1 MVFRISK
8 RYFISKIFLCV
19 VLISLPFEGF
29 VIFSNSIFSIS
40 IPLFF
45 SILLLFT
52 AILEII
58 CKGRIVIDQLYS
70 IVFLILIAGT
80 LTGFNVINKDMS
92 LLEYIKSFIYIFFL
106 SMFFIFVSQIQLS
119 EREIKY
125 FLLIQLILGSI
136 IAIIGIYQA
145 IANNSNLLPDL
156 YFKLNSPVTGTQ
168 RASLFGTYERPSSVF
183 AEPSWF
189 GHYLI
194 YYLFIGM
201 GLLKEK
207 HNRQYIR
214 SLLFIIFIGIILSVS
229 IGTYLLMV
237 FVLLV
242 FYITYYYKIQ
252 KKLIFRNINKLFIAT
267 FALILI
273 FSNTFGLKIWSSL
286 LYRLYTINRSFS
298 LYIKNPVLFTN
309 LDSITMRLS
318 LSFSGLVLW
327 LQSPLS
333 FLFGWGL
340 GNYLLAFKR
349 YAGFTFGY
357 SGIGWVNILVEQGI
371 VGFIFYFL
379 FFIIFIK
386 DIFYILPRVKNNFHL
401 HYINISL
408 YLTILCFFF
417 SSFTGGFG
425 FDRSLGIWVSLTYIR
440 IVYRYLML
448 NIYKYSL

>member
-29 VIFSNSIFSIS
+29 AIFSNSIFSIS

-92 LLEYIKSFIYIFFL
+92 LLEYIKSFMYIFFL
-106 SMFFIFVSQIQLS
+106 SMFFIFVSQIQLTR
-119 EREIKY
+119 REIKY
-125 FLLIQLILGSI
+125 FFMIQLILGSI
-136 IAIIGIYQA
+136 IAVIGIYQA
-145 IANNSNLLPDL
+145 IANNSNLPDL
-156 YFKLNSPVTGTQ
+156 YFKLNNPVTGIQ
-168 RASLFGTYERPSSVF
+168 RASVFGTYERPSSVF

-194 YYLFIGM
+194 YYFFIGI
-201 GLLKEK
+201 GLLKEACN
-207 HNRQYIR
+207 HHHIII
-214 SLLFIIFIGIILSVS
+214 LLSIIFIGIISTASV
-229 IGTYLLMV
+229 GAYLLMG

-242 FYITYYYKIQ
+242 FYITHYYKIQ
-252 KKLIFRNINKLFIAT
+252 KKIMCSDINKLFIAT

-273 FSNTFGLKIWSSL
+273 YLNTFRFKIWSSL
-286 LYRLYTINRSFS
+286 LYRLYIINRSLS
-298 LYIKNPVLFTN
+298 LYIEAPVLFTN

-357 SGIGWVNILVEQGI
+357 SGIGWINILVEQGVI
-371 VGFIFYFL
+371 GFIFYFL
-379 FFIIFIK
+379 FFIFFIK

-401 HYINISL
+401 YYINISL

-440 IVYRYLML
+440 IVYRYLMS

>member
-1 MVFRISK
+1 MLFKISK
-8 RYFISKIFLCV
+8 RYSISKIFLCI
-19 VLISLPFEGF
+19 VLLSLPFEGF
-29 VIFSNSIFSIS
+29 VIFSNSLFSIS

-45 SILLLFT
+45 SLILLFI
-52 AILEII
+52 AILETIYR
-58 CKGRIVIDQLYS
+58 GNVVTDPLYS
-70 IVFLILIAGT
+70 IVFLILIAGI

-92 LLEYIKSFIYIFFL
+92 LLEYIKSFMYIFFL
-106 SMFFIFVSQIQLS
+106 SMFFIFVSQIRLTR
-119 EREIKY
+119 REIKY
-125 FLLIQLILGSI
+125 FFLIQLILGSI

-145 IANNSNLLPDL
+145 IANNSNLPDL
-156 YFKLNSPVTGTQ
+156 YFKLNNPVTGIQ

-194 YYLFIGM
+194 YYFFIGI
-201 GLLKEK
+201 GLLKEAYN
-207 HNRQYIR
+207 HHHIII
-214 SLLFIIFIGIILSVS
+214 LLSIIFIGIISTVSV
-229 IGTYLLMV
+229 GTYLLMG

-252 KKLIFRNINKLFIAT
+252 KKTIFSAINKLFVAT
-267 FALILI
+267 VALILI
-273 FSNTFGLKIWSSL
+273 FLNPFRLKIWSPL
-286 LYRLYTINRSFS
+286 LCRLHIINRSLS
-298 LYIKNPVLFTN
+298 LYIENPVLFTN

-357 SGIGWVNILVEQGI
+357 SGIGWINILVEQGI
-371 VGFIFYFL
+371 VGFILYFV

-386 DIFYILPRVKNNFHL
+386 NIFYILPRVKNNFRL
-401 HYINISL
+401 HYVNISL

-440 IVYRYLML
+440 IVYIYLRL
-448 NIYKYSL
+448 NYINE